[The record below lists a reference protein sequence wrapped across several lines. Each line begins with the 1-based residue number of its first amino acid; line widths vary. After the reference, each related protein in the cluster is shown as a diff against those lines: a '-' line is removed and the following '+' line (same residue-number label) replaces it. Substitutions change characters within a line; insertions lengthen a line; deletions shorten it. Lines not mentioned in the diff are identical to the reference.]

1 MNIVVIR
8 DTGDKAG
15 PSISG
20 SLLTTAAAGAERGR
34 VEIDINLYNKETVT
48 TEVTDFSYIQNGSLI
63 RVGDEGVSM
72 LIGIEADYS
81 AEGSTIKIIREK
93 LANDM

>member
-1 MNIVVIR
+1 MAQL
-8 DTGDKAG
+8 T
-15 PSISG
+15 SI
-20 SLLTTAAAGAERGR
+20 LLWTIGFLWE
-34 VEIDINLYNKETVT
+34 ETVT